1 MGGARILISDDEALF
16 RTSAADS
23 LRARFRGVE
32 VLEAE
37 DGAAA
42 LDIMSR
48 MRVNVLIT
56 DLQMPKLS
64 GIELVARVSSQR
76 MPVQII
82 VVSAHMTDQMRCALD
97 DLGALAFVSKPIDLD
112 VLHRAVER
120 MLAVPRAHVAG
131 VTLAGFVQLLEMEQ
145 QTCALRVSSPD
156 GSGMLVFQTGRLV
169 DAWTGELSG
178 DAAALAILRFRGCA
192 LDVVG
197 VLSVDKQRVR
207 MPLSFLLLESAR
219 RADEDKEQPAP
230 AAGSSEMVG
239 EDDLD
244 MAFPPTLP
252 AHGINLPIAR
262 KPPALPPK
270 EPPTARNLPDATPP
284 DISNLLRDIMG
295 IDAVRTAAVADA
307 ATGKSLGML
316 GEVDSK
322 AIHLTLEGCAE
333 MLSAKRQLTNRLG
346 LGNTVEDILVTAE
359 TTLHLIRPIE
369 RDGRALFIYL
379 VIDRE
384 RGNLPLAR
392 RALRRVEASW
402 LGVQVPSSG
411 ASNPTLR
418 P

>member
-48 MRVNVLIT
+48 MPVNVLIT
-56 DLQMPKLS
+56 DLQMPRLS
-64 GIELVARVSSQR
+64 GIELVARVSSHR

-156 GSGMLVFQTGRLV
+156 GGGMLVFQTGRLV
-169 DAWTGELSG
+169 DAWTSELSG
-178 DAAALAILRFRGCA
+178 DAAALAILRFRECA

-219 RADEDKEQPAP
+219 RADEEQPP
-230 AAGSSEMVG
+230 AAGSWEMAG
-239 EDDLD
+239 ADEADLD

-252 AHGINLPIAR
+252 ANGINIVVAR
-262 KPPALPPK
+262 KPPASPPK
-270 EPPTARNLPDATPP
+270 EPPPARNPTDAAPP
-284 DISNLLRDIMG
+284 DIANLLRAIME
-295 IDAVRTAAVADA
+295 IDAARTAAIVDA
-307 ATGKSLGML
+307 EASTPLGLL
-316 GEVDSK
+316 GEADSK
-322 AIHLTLEGCAE
+322 AIQLTLEGCAE
-333 MLSAKRQLTNRLG
+333 MLSAKRRLVSRLG
-346 LGNTVEDILVTAE
+346 LDNGVEDILVTSE
-359 TTLHLIRPIE
+359 TALHLIRPIE

-384 RGNLPLAR
+384 NGNLPLAR

-411 ASNPTLR
+411 EATHALR